1 MRLLYQFN
9 HVLVGAVFTVLFVIN
24 AGATAPDPEPSEAW
38 KLKFASSINWQQIT
52 PIGNLVVGTRD
63 GLYGVDPDKGKITWE
78 IKKLAG
84 ISEDSYQVLPNT
96 FYAQISLENQ
106 IVILDPYEGKVL
118 SDTKK
123 AGFTSV
129 LTKNVL
135 YGSGAILI
143 YGFKEKLKASLSLF
157 DIATGKELWNNT
169 EIFGSSKGLGGFM
182 NNLKAASGVTEGEDG
197 PAFELIETSDQ
208 GFIIANANGI
218 FNINIQ
224 TGQLAWKADLPKPKG
239 MVSASKESRLIK
251 APSEPFFYYAKSNY
265 LMGYDV
271 SNGQQLWPEVVK
283 ISGMVNEVI
292 SHPSGLVLLPKID
305 PLNNMS
311 AAKINLVDYQ
321 TGKTSWGKK
330 GKGIKIPG
338 SVVNIDYMDEDIV
351 LTMADGDRS
360 YLNILD
366 INNGQLKFENSLKIK
381 GVLEY
386 TEMTKSGLLYITRPD
401 INSIGEINIFDL
413 QSGQPKL
420 AKSIKSGR
428 PTDESQFISGKY
440 KLLRA
445 FKGNLLYVFS
455 NKERTLYEVNL
466 DNAKLKVLREKIAFE
481 GKERATHLEVRSDGL
496 LLNSEQNIAS
506 IGFDGKIKFQKYYP
520 APKEPGILRALYAM
534 DAVYAALYSA
544 QAQMV
549 AATFDQAAAQSKNE
563 LGREIS
569 TEIANAYDQQGQKA
583 RAYSSAAMN
592 AAKRRFKASTVTSD
606 FIFMMV
612 TLDKQKTGV
621 AKALEGRN
629 FGLVRVSKDTGD
641 IVETINMKDEK
652 EPSYQVDDILNSIYY
667 RQNPN
672 EIVSYKFKK

>member
-1 MRLLYQFN
+1 MKHIYRFRWFLGCLTLNFLLIVSAMGSF
-9 HVLVGAVFTVLFVIN
+9 
-24 AGATAPDPEPSEAW
+24 PDPEPSEAW

-52 PIGNLVVGTRD
+52 PIGNLVVGTSD
-63 GLYGVDPDKGKITWE
+63 GLYGVDPDKGRITWE
-78 IKKLAG
+78 IKRLAD
-84 ISEDSYQVLPNT
+84 IPYDSYQVLPNT
-96 FYAQISLENQ
+96 FYTQISLANQ
-106 IVILDPYEGKVL
+106 IIILDPYEGKIL

-123 AGFTSV
+123 AGFKSV
-129 LTKNVL
+129 VAKNIL
-135 YGSGAILI
+135 YESGAIII
-143 YGFKEKLKASLSLF
+143 YGYKEKLKASLSLF
-157 DIATGKELWNNT
+157 DIATGKELWNNA

-182 NNLKAASGVTEGEDG
+182 NNLKVASDVAEGEDG
-197 PAFELIETSDQ
+197 PAFDLIEAGAQ
-208 GFIIANANGI
+208 GFIIANSNGI

-239 MVSASKESRLIK
+239 MVSASNDSKLIK
-251 APSEPFFYYAKSNY
+251 ATSEPYFYYAKSNY
-265 LMGYDV
+265 LMGYDL
-271 SNGQQLWPEVVK
+271 SNGQQLWPEIVK
-283 ISGMVNEVI
+283 ISGLVNEII
-292 SHPSGLVLLPKID
+292 SHPSGLILLPKID
-305 PLNNMS
+305 PANNMS

-330 GKGIKIPG
+330 AKGIKIPG
-338 SVVNIDYMDEDIV
+338 SVVNIDYVDDDIV
-351 LTMADGDRS
+351 LTMADGDKS

-366 INNGQLKFENSLKIK
+366 ANNGQLKFENSLKIK

-401 INSIGEINIFDL
+401 VNSNGEINIFDL

-420 AKSIKSGR
+420 AKSIKSGK
-428 PTDESQFISGKY
+428 PLDQSKYKAGKF

-466 DNAKLKVLREKIAFE
+466 DNAKMKILREKITFE

-506 IGFDGKIKFQKYYP
+506 IGFDGQIKFQKYYP

-534 DAVYAALYSA
+534 DAIYTALYSA

-549 AATFDQAAAQSKNE
+549 AATFDQAAAQSKSE

-569 TEIANAYDQQGQKA
+569 SEIANAYDQQGQKA
-583 RAYSSAAMN
+583 RTYSSAAMN
-592 AAKRRFKASTVTSD
+592 AAKRRFKASTVSSD

-629 FGLVRVSKDTGD
+629 FGLVRVSKATGE

-672 EIVSYKFKK
+672 EIVSYKFQK